1 MTEVTLGREG
11 IARHCNIVT
20 PDGVLFKVFKTLA
33 GDGFQTLQTGES
45 CYYCASRPAGPSPM
59 LPEKKRGKIMLE
71 KQIERKLVNTVKA
84 AGGLCP
90 KFVSPGMDG
99 MPDRLIL
106 MPGGRLAF
114 VELKA
119 PGKKPRPLQL
129 HRHDQLRDLGFE
141 VFVLDRQEDIPFL
154 MAVFDIL
161 TEPSSI

>member
-1 MTEVTLGREG
+1 MLTEVTQKGL
-11 IARHCNIVT
+11 CK
-20 PDGVLFKVFKTLA
+20 P
-33 GDGFQTLQTGES
+33 
-45 CYYCASRPAGPSPM
+45 
-59 LPEKKRGKIMLE
+59 MLE

-119 PGKKPRPLQL
+119 PGNKPRPLQL
-129 HRHDQLRDLGFE
+129 CRHDQLRELGFE
-141 VFVLDRQEDIPFL
+141 VFVLDRPEDIPFL
-154 MAVFDIL
+154 MTVFDFL
-161 TEPSSI
+161 VDPQPRAGTEP